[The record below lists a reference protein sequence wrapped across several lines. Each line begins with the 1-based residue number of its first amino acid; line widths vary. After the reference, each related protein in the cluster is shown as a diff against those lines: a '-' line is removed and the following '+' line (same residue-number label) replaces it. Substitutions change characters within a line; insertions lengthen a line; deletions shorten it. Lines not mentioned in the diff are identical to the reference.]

1 MVAAMAGDQWSLPK
15 VEQHRRRSV
24 GAARCKRS
32 KPAATI
38 PFFDVTT
45 GHWGPHRGKE
55 SSLIRPGSP
64 AVTVL
69 AVAAANA
76 TRTSVAK
83 AEASRRK
90 RCAQQGEP
98 SRPPFLLCIAAHF
111 FPHMTAWKSAAGL
124 KTEGRPLANPVVR
137 EEGDDRAREKP
148 FRAAPQLW
156 GACCLAGRHLR
167 AAAFLPWGNGDPP
180 RFQYSTKS
188 EWSLCSNQKIRTA
201 RGPLFR
207 SGVVDLTAPSAC
219 AIRFSNHKAWKLAI
233 WIYARLMRQ

>member
-1 MVAAMAGDQWSLPK
+1 MHSGITRLS
-15 VEQHRRRSV
+15 
-24 GAARCKRS
+24 
-32 KPAATI
+32 
-38 PFFDVTT
+38 
-45 GHWGPHRGKE
+45 
-55 SSLIRPGSP
+55 IRPGSP

-98 SRPPFLLCIAAHF
+98 SRPPFLLCIAEHF

-148 FRAAPQLW
+148 FRAPPQPW
-156 GACCLAGRHLR
+156 GACSLSGRHLR
-167 AAAFLPWGNGDPP
+167 AAASLPYGNSQPP
-180 RFQYSTKS
+180 RF
-188 EWSLCSNQKIRTA
+188 
-201 RGPLFR
+201 
-207 SGVVDLTAPSAC
+207 
-219 AIRFSNHKAWKLAI
+219 H
-233 WIYARLMRQ
+233 

>member
-1 MVAAMAGDQWSLPK
+1 MVAAMAGDQWSLLK
-15 VEQHRRRSV
+15 VEQHRRRSG

-45 GHWGPHRGKE
+45 GHCGPHRGKE

-124 KTEGRPLANPVVR
+124 KTEGRPLANPAVG

-156 GACCLAGRHLR
+156 GACCWQGAICVRRRLYRREMAILR
-167 AAAFLPWGNGDPP
+167 DSITQQNQNGLFAP
-180 RFQYSTKS
+180 TKKS
-188 EWSLCSNQKIRTA
+188 VLLGARSIGASL
-201 RGPLFR
+201 
-207 SGVVDLTAPSAC
+207 
-219 AIRFSNHKAWKLAI
+219 
-233 WIYARLMRQ
+233 WI